1 MKDYKITKIWAD
13 AIANISENI
22 DASLDY
28 IKRELEQRKLDVA
41 NEEPD
46 NTTDWKLEYIEELQ
60 EKVKTHEW
68 ALNQINAPF
77 KIKK

>member
-28 IKRELEQRKLDVA
+28 IKRELQERKLDVA

-60 EKVKTHEW
+60 EKVKAHEW

>member
-1 MKDYKITKIWAD
+1 MKDYKITKVWAT

-28 IKRELEQRKLDVA
+28 IKRELQERKLDVA

-46 NTTDWKLEYIEELQ
+46 NMTDYKLERIEELQ
-60 EKVKTHEW
+60 EQVKAHEW